1 MFCLSQRSRRVLQLA
16 LGGISTPEGRTIL
29 PEVFRLHLLART
41 YLSTS
46 LHALIRCP
54 ALPQNLQQ
62 GSFFA
67 RAPGTVAWVLTAF
80 GLALVA
86 RRLNLSSVIARIS
99 ASLLVVAVLAGAD
112 RGVACACR
120 NTSAVPGGVQMGGY
134 TSNATGKCFMLR
146 RKGDLSS
153 AWCWNDC
160 ALLERAEFCW
170 AGRNGSGSGGNR

>member
-16 LGGISTPEGRTIL
+16 LGGISTPEGRIIL
-29 PEVFRLHLLART
+29 PEVFRLHLPART

-46 LHALIRCP
+46 LHILIRCP

-62 GSFFA
+62 GFFFA

-86 RRLNLSSVIARIS
+86 RRLDLSSAIARMS
-99 ASLLVVAVLAGAD
+99 AALLEVTMSADAD
-112 RGVACACR
+112 RGITCACR
-120 NTSAVPGGVQMGGY
+120 NTSAVPGGVRMGGY
-134 TSNATGKCFMLR
+134 TSNATGECFMLR
-146 RKGDLSS
+146 RKGDLSG

-160 ALLERAEFCW
+160 ALLERAEVCW
-170 AGRNGSGSGGNR
+170 AGRNGCGSGGNR